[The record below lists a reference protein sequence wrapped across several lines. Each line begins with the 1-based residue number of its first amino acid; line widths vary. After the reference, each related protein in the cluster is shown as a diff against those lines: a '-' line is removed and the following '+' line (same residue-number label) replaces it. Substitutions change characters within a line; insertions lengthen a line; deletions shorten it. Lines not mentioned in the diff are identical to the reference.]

1 MGSIVLMIFSGILLF
16 IKSFINTNFI
26 EMKNKKNSNT
36 IEIIEDIS
44 RKYWVR
50 VKKAQVKIQKL
61 INSSENSIYILRLFL
76 LIDKIHLYLLRN
88 NLYRILNKSVLDIPV
103 RELVKLEILKAPE
116 GTFSDF
122 VKLYNDLKEELH
134 NSSKEEYHNLNYPL
148 N

>member
-1 MGSIVLMIFSGILLF
+1 MIFIGILLF
-16 IKSFINTNFI
+16 IKSLINPNFI

-44 RKYWVR
+44 RKYWLR
-50 VKKAQVKIQKL
+50 VKQAQVKIQKI

-76 LIDKIHLYLLRN
+76 LMDKIHLYLLRN

-103 RELVKLEILKAPE
+103 RKLVKSEILKAPE
-116 GTFSDF
+116 GTFTDF

-134 NSSKEEYHNLNYPL
+134 NPSKEEYHNINYTLN
-148 N
+148 